1 MPDCSSRFS
10 ILTSLCCFSLPQPA
24 LHTQLGAVRNRVGQ
38 PHLESQHYT
47 IPVCLLLF
55 ARQDTHPVFLFYFY
69 PPVAHSRFSC
79 FSRIWDFSFYSE
91 DPVPVGFEPVRRL
104 RPQPIPFP
112 VGQKFTTGTVLS
124 RVALVTRQRLCT
136 GTDIPSA
143 CSLGYFQS
151 EC

>member
-1 MPDCSSRFS
+1 MSDCSSRFS

-24 LHTQLGAVRNRVGQ
+24 LRTQLGAVGNRVGQ

-55 ARQDTHPVFLFYFY
+55 ARQDTHPDFSSFYFY

-79 FSRIWDFSFYSE
+79 FTRIWDFSFYSE

-104 RPQPIPFP
+104 RPQPIPFLWGRSLP
-112 VGQKFTTGTVLS
+112 QEQSYPEL
-124 RVALVTRQRLCT
+124 LV
-136 GTDIPSA
+136 
-143 CSLGYFQS
+143 SLVS
-151 EC
+151 DCA